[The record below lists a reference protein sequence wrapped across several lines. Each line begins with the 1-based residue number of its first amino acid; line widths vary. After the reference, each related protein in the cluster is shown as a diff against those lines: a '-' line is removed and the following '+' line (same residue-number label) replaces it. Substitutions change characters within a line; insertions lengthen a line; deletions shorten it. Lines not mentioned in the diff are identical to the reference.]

1 MQAILHTYHSSLS
14 IIIAVLGAF
23 YPWAPPHAVYLMT
36 NIAVL
41 LEFRFNARGFLISR
55 QMNLVNFFVVFTWL
69 LRSAEALT
77 LILGTPSHLL
87 FVASA
92 FIRIC
97 YRPHCHEDG
106 FLGGFVHLP
115 QGDHIR
121 TPALHSVEPI
131 H

>member
-23 YPWAPPHAVYLMT
+23 YPWAPLHAVYLMT

-69 LRSAEALT
+69 LRSAEAL
-77 LILGTPSHLL
+77 
-87 FVASA
+87 
-92 FIRIC
+92 
-97 YRPHCHEDG
+97 
-106 FLGGFVHLP
+106 
-115 QGDHIR
+115 
-121 TPALHSVEPI
+121 
-131 H
+131 